1 MKVGQTMLRMAAD
14 ENLNNDIVRGLIR
27 RNPDLDIVRVQDVG
41 LSGADDATILKWAAS
56 ERRVLITHDVN
67 TLTYCAYQRVRAGE
81 AMPGVFE
88 VSRSVSVGQAID
100 DLLLL
105 AECSLEGE
113 WEAQVRYLPL

>member
-1 MKVGQTMLRMAAD
+1 MLRLAAD
-14 ENLNNDIVRGLIR
+14 ENLNNDIVRGLLR
-27 RNPDLDIVRVQDVG
+27 RNPELEIVRIQDVG
-41 LSGADDATILKWAAS
+41 LGGADDATVLEWAA
-56 ERRVLITHDVN
+56 RQGRVLITHDVS
-67 TLTYCAYQRVRAGE
+67 TVTYYAYERVRAGR

-88 VSRSVSVGQAID
+88 VSRSVSVGQAIE